1 MAWQA
6 VKFESRGIEAWPQPA
21 TPVFFFCPSG
31 LDVVSPESVKRKR
44 FGATGSDLR
53 AFIRAFEFL
62 ASGLTCRAVRIR
74 FRLMET
80 ETLPEIIEDTKEKVE
95 NAFAKNWNV
104 IVWNDPINLM
114 SYVVFVFMKVLAFPK
129 EKATKHMLEVH
140 HEGKSCV
147 ATETR
152 EKAELYHQQL
162 QGFGLS
168 VTIERTES

>member
-1 MAWQA
+1 
-6 VKFESRGIEAWPQPA
+6 
-21 TPVFFFCPSG
+21 
-31 LDVVSPESVKRKR
+31 
-44 FGATGSDLR
+44 
-53 AFIRAFEFL
+53 
-62 ASGLTCRAVRIR
+62 
-74 FRLMET
+74 MET
-80 ETLPEIIEDTKEKVE
+80 ETLPEIIEDTKEKIE

-140 HEGKSCV
+140 QLGKSCV

-168 VTIERTES
+168 VTIEKTDP